1 MGSKT
6 LSDIWWWEQI
16 EFLDGT
22 VKDRKDVTIDK
33 RIENLVVLSTD
44 WVKQDG
50 KSAIL
55 RVKVDDSWQ

>member
-1 MGSKT
+1 MKSKT

-33 RIENLVVLSTD
+33 RIENLAVLSTD

-50 KSAIL
+50 KSVVL
-55 RVKVDDSWQ
+55 RVKVDGSWQ